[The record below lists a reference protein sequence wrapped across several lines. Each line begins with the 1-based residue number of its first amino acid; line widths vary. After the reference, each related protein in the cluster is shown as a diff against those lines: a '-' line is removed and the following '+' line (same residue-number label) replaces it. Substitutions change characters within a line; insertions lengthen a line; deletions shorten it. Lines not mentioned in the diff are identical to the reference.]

1 MPVIYEDLDQSWT
14 KLENMEENEK
24 SILEETA
31 EVKKKSLPKVSI
43 VVGSSWLEQCDR
55 IPKVEKRTSMTLSL
69 IKSYGLLNDVTPIPA
84 RKATREELQTFHSQD
99 YLEFCDKTTNN
110 DDLEKLE
117 IHSEHNFGIEYDCP
131 LIPDIMNMIQ
141 WIAGGSLVAAEA
153 LNSKQCEVAINWGG
167 GWHHAQRDEAAG
179 FCYVNDIVLAIQQLR
194 QVYDRVLYIDLDVHH
209 GDGVENAFSFSP
221 KVFTFSMH
229 KQCAGYFPGTGK
241 ITDVGQ
247 GKGRFYTLNF
257 PLKDG
262 VTDDTYAYIFENLLS
277 EVIYSFKPDAIV
289 LQCGADSLS
298 NDPLGGFNL
307 TPCGIAKCI
316 SKVMQFSRPTLVLG
330 GGGYNLA
337 NASRFWTYL
346 TGIIVRG
353 VELSSDI
360 PDSDLFFDQ
369 YGPSFELSILPG
381 RRPNLNS
388 AEEVNDH
395 LEEAFRNLEE
405 IP

>member
-1 MPVIYEDLDQSWT
+1 
-14 KLENMEENEK
+14 MEEKIESRDNNEK
-24 SILEETA
+24 
-31 EVKKKSLPKVSI
+31 LPKVGI
-43 VVGSSWLEQCDR
+43 VVGSLWLEQCDR
-55 IPKVEKRTSMTLSL
+55 IPKVENRTSMTMSL
-69 IKSYGLLNDVTPIPA
+69 IKTYGLLNDITPIIA

-99 YLEFCDKTTNN
+99 YLEFCEKTTDN

-117 IHSEHNFGIEYDCP
+117 ILSEQNFGIEYDCP

-141 WIAGGSLVAAEA
+141 WIAGGSLAAAEA

-167 GWHHAQRDEAAG
+167 GWHHAQRDEASG
-179 FCYVNDIVLAIQQLR
+179 FCYVNDIVLAIQHLR

-209 GDGVENAFSFSP
+209 GDGVENAFNFSP
-221 KVFTFSMH
+221 KVFTFSVH
-229 KQCAGYFPGTGK
+229 KQDAGYFPGTGK
-241 ITDVGQ
+241 IEDVGH

-262 VTDDTYAYIFENLLS
+262 VTDDTYVYIFENLLS
-277 EVIYSFKPDAIV
+277 EIIYAFKPHAIV
-289 LQCGADSLS
+289 LQCGADCLA

-307 TPCGIAKCI
+307 TPCAIARCI

-346 TGIIVRG
+346 TGVIVRG
-353 VELSSDI
+353 KELATDI
-360 PDSDLFFDQ
+360 PDSDPFFDK

-381 RRPNLNS
+381 RRSNLNTQEDVS
-388 AEEVNDH
+388 DN